1 MVHVILVQLERKEE
15 QASHVFGG
23 PRSFFRP
30 WILIAVGVSDAGL
43 MAFFYSR
50 HSSESLFLLFQGCSI
65 GCDFCLTDPRHP
77 ENNGTIPTKVLSF
90 NKCQMLK
97 QRAIFRKSLG
107 TRPTATRQASASHIV
122 RSQKQRSTHN
132 FISIP
137 YPPELP
143 PLMII
148 LSGCSSQKVL
158 DNEHTCSPS
167 SRK

>member
-15 QASHVFGG
+15 QASRVFGG
-23 PRSFFRP
+23 PRSLFRP

-77 ENNGTIPTKVLSF
+77 ENNGTIPTKVLFF

-97 QRAIFRKSLG
+97 QRAFRKLLG
-107 TRPTATRQASASHIV
+107 TRPTATRQASASHTV

-132 FISIP
+132 FIAIP
-137 YPPELP
+137 YPLRVAT
-143 PLMII
+143 I
-148 LSGCSSQKVL
+148 
-158 DNEHTCSPS
+158 DNYPIRMFFPKSIGQ
-167 SRK
+167 